1 MATKTTKT
9 PGTIPTRDEI
19 RAKAREL
26 REKREGAT
34 VTTETA
40 VSALTSVDT
49 PVLTST
55 MTPALTSTMTP
66 DLKEPAMN
74 ADLTPNT
81 DQTPATP
88 DALAEQT
95 AEVERMLDRIEA
107 ADAERDALMAKRR
120 AIEEQLRE
128 ALKAVGDE
136 LRTVEQSRGELVA
149 ELADSYGAEITGSV
163 LTEVKAQEL
172 IDEVMAEVKRSA
184 GEDAEFLM
192 LKLKIEDFVP
202 TVDEGAGLPTATME
216 RMEKLIIADCKDEGA
231 DTDELVR
238 ELREYVAERAGK
250 VGVWGAAL
258 VAAVDGALLATCH
271 WSPTPARK
279 TSAGKVNQSKA
290 KSPRVYVDG
299 ATTMVQLPGYD
310 DPQGGVEA
318 KVYIPAS
325 GGRKVTL
332 GGRGIP
338 AYLDRIGHH
347 NRAAATVQLQR
358 IADQWAKDAGYLTA
372 K

>member
-1 MATKTTKT
+1 MATKTTNT
-9 PGTIPTRDEI
+9 TGIPTRAEI
-19 RAKAREL
+19 QAKAREL
-26 REKREGAT
+26 REKRAVAT
-34 VTTETA
+34 VTT

-49 PVLTST
+49 PVFTST

-66 DLKEPAMN
+66 ALTIETEALPLKETSM
-74 ADLTPNT
+74 NT
-81 DQTPATP
+81 DLTP
-88 DALAEQT
+88 DALDEQT

-128 ALKAVGDE
+128 ALKNVGEE

-149 ELADSYGAEITGSV
+149 ELADDYGAELTGSV
-163 LTEVKAQEL
+163 LTEAKAQEV
-172 IDEVMAEVKRSA
+172 IDEVMAEVRRAA
-184 GEDAEFLM
+184 GEDADFLLM
-192 LKLKIEDFVP
+192 KLKIEDFAP
-202 TVDEGAGLPTATME
+202 TVDEGAGLPAATME

-231 DTDELVR
+231 NTDELVR
-238 ELREYVAERAGK
+238 ELREYVAERAGS
-250 VGVWGAAL
+250 VGVWGPAL
-258 VAAVDGALLATCH
+258 VAAVDGALLATCY

-279 TSAGKVNQSKA
+279 ANQSKANQSKA
-290 KSPRVYVDG
+290 KSPRVYIDG